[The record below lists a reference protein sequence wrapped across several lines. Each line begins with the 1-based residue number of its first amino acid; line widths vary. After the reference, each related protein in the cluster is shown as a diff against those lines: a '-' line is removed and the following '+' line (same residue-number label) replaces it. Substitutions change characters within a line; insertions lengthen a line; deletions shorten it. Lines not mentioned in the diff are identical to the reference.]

1 MVKVTTTVEL
11 NTLSEIGELGVVS
24 LLEGRSSLFLE
35 GIQVVHVGLMMLS
48 VVEFHQL
55 LGDHWLQA
63 VDWVW
68 KGLQDSSLEGSEG
81 SVLHWSYHHGRSS
94 QERVHQH
101 LF

>member
-1 MVKVTTTVEL
+1 MVKVTTSIEL
-11 NTLSEIGELGVVS
+11 NTLSEVGELCVVS
-24 LLEGRSSLFLE
+24 LFESSSSLLLE
-35 GIQVVHVGLMMLS
+35 SIQVVHVGLMMLS
-48 VVEFHQL
+48 IVKFHQL

-68 KGLQDSSLEGSEG
+68 KGLQDSSLEGSKG
-81 SVLHWSYHHGRSS
+81 SVLHRSSHHGRSS